1 MSKRLPETED
11 DMMSIPHVT
20 RANYLKY
27 GDKLK
32 EITSSFSA
40 AKASN
45 QIFDIQKI
53 KIIYNLFFKL
63 ISNFT

>member
-45 QIFDIQKI
+45 KIFDIQKI

>member
-40 AKASN
+40 AKAGN
-45 QIFDIQKI
+45 KFL
-53 KIIYNLFFKL
+53 IYKR
-63 ISNFT
+63 